1 MRSRMATSSHGQTC
15 RDFQARTLASGVL
28 RCGGLNEL
36 EESRFPDT
44 SGCRRS
50 HRASAVL
57 ASWRYSL
64 ARHASLS
71 PPRRPRHMAKNSVWI
86 DAPALPISWHHGWW
100 FGCDISSS
108 GTTNYCRLVGADGKQ
123 INAGEYLPCGR
134 GSPIPESSMLLVPP
148 PPRSFGMWLADNRL
162 SSLSPIGYLSDG
174 DILLPAAAIDRCR
187 ELTRVRR

>member
-1 MRSRMATSSHGQTC
+1 MSSKNLVSPILVV
-15 RDFQARTLASGVL
+15 A
-28 RCGGLNEL
+28 
-36 EESRFPDT
+36 
-44 SGCRRS
+44 
-50 HRASAVL
+50 AVL
-57 ASWRYSL
+57 IALPLFWL
-64 ARHASLS
+64 AGGIRWLDTRVF
-71 PPRRPRHMAKNSVWI
+71 PPRRPRHMPKNSVWI